1 MNSAASTAWLLFAAD
16 APPVNSLGPL
26 MPIITISIIFFLYI
40 FIVQRPNMRREQ
52 DARNAM
58 RQNLKKND
66 RIVTAGGIYGVVTN
80 VQLDADEVT
89 IRVDDAT
96 GAKLRIT
103 FGSIQRVL
111 GDPADGGRASKSE
124 SASKSETK

>member
-1 MNSAASTAWLLFAAD
+1 MNSALSTAWLLFAAD
-16 APPVNSLGPL
+16 AAPGNSYSQL
-26 MPIITISIIFFLYI
+26 MPIVTISIIFFLYI

-66 RIVTAGGIYGVVTN
+66 RILTAGGIYGVVTN

-111 GDPADGGRASKSE
+111 GDTAEGGKPSKSE
-124 SASKSETK
+124 NK